1 MAHSSGRQMDVYKT
15 TKEILLPAHFSLPLL
30 CNFVPVDEPIHPTI
44 VEGTKNN
51 NTVKHQSPSQ
61 IAWKRFRANPPAMAG
76 LLFIVALAL
85 ISLLGPFIRPDA
97 TVDANDQALTISRLK
112 PGSTIKEI
120 RIQNDQ
126 SPTNGWRQW
135 LDGGKAKPYNSV
147 PIDRVTTAIEETTY
161 WPVGNTSAAGITAP
175 TNLFLKNEKEGV
187 EFSRTFYLGTDK
199 YGRDLL
205 SRLMAGA
212 MISLAVGCIAVIL
225 SLLVGLTL
233 GLLAGY
239 YRGWIDK
246 VIMWFTNVVWAVPTL
261 ILVMAI
267 TFAFG
272 TGFWKV
278 FLAVG
283 LTMWVEVARIAR
295 GQVLSI
301 REKEYVEAARALGF
315 SELRIIFNHVLP
327 NILSPI
333 IVISAAN
340 FASAILIEAGLSF
353 LGLGAQIPTPSW
365 GNMIREHY
373 AYITTDLAYLAIV
386 PGFMIMLLVLAFMM
400 VGNGLRDALDV
411 RE

>member
-1 MAHSSGRQMDVYKT
+1 MKEQANSSGVVIASSELQK
-15 TKEILLPAHFSLPLL
+15 HS
-30 CNFVPVDEPIHPTI
+30 
-44 VEGTKNN
+44 EGDY
-51 NTVKHQSPSQ
+51 
-61 IAWKRFRANPPAMAG
+61 
-76 LLFIVALAL
+76 LFH
-85 ISLLGPFIRPDA
+85 
-97 TVDANDQALTISRLK
+97 
-112 PGSTIKEI
+112 
-120 RIQNDQ
+120 
-126 SPTNGWRQW
+126 
-135 LDGGKAKPYNSV
+135 
-147 PIDRVTTAIEETTY
+147 
-161 WPVGNTSAAGITAP
+161 
-175 TNLFLKNEKEGV
+175 
-187 EFSRTFYLGTDK
+187 RTFYLGTDK

-212 MISLAVGCIAVIL
+212 LISLAVGSIAVII

-233 GLLAGY
+233 GLIAGY
-239 YRGWIDK
+239 YRGWVDQL
-246 VIMWFTNVVWAVPTL
+246 IMWFTNVIWAVPTL

-301 REKEYVEAARALGF
+301 REKEYIEAARALGF
-315 SELRIIFNHVLP
+315 SELRIIFKHVLP

>member
-1 MAHSSGRQMDVYKT
+1 MERKSNKFAHCKKGMSSSRPYTIDTPARQAWRKFR
-15 TKEILLPAHFSLPLL
+15 KNPL
-30 CNFVPVDEPIHPTI
+30 
-44 VEGTKNN
+44 
-51 NTVKHQSPSQ
+51 
-61 IAWKRFRANPPAMAG
+61 AMAG
-76 LLFIVALAL
+76 TAFIILVTLV
-85 ISLLGPFIRPDA
+85 SLLGHSIRPDK
-97 TVDANDQALTISRLK
+97 TINANNQNLLLSRQK
-112 PGSTIKEI
+112 PGFTVQMIRVKEDVPQHSFI
-120 RIQNDQ
+120 LNWMQGGRPNDY
-126 SPTNGWRQW
+126 RE
-135 LDGGKAKPYNSV
+135 
-147 PIDRVTTAIEETTY
+147 IAIESFNIK
-161 WPVGNTSAAGITAP
+161 GDSAVVKLYLPNQTAEQQTFALQQLQRDDSHNITADKYV
-175 TNLFLKNEKEGV
+175 FEKR
-187 EFSRTFYLGTDK
+187 FILGTDK
-199 YGRDLL
+199 YGRDML
-205 SRLMAGA
+205 SRLMNGTV
-212 MISLAVGCIAVIL
+212 ISLAVGAIAVII

-239 YRGWIDK
+239 FRGWIDN
-246 VIMWFTNVVWAVPTL
+246 VIMWFTNVIWAIPTL

-301 REKEYVEAARALGF
+301 REKEYIEAARALGF
-315 SELRIIFNHVLP
+315 SEARIIFKHILP

-340 FASAILIEAGLSF
+340 FASAILMEAGLSF

-373 AYITTDLAYLAIV
+373 AYITTDLAYLAII
-386 PGFMIMLLVLAFMM
+386 PGLLIMLLVLSFMM

-411 RE
+411 RD

>member
-1 MAHSSGRQMDVYKT
+1 VERTGNEHNINTHS
-15 TKEILLPAHFSLPLL
+15 PAA
-30 CNFVPVDEPIHPTI
+30 
-44 VEGTKNN
+44 
-51 NTVKHQSPSQ
+51 
-61 IAWKRFRANPPAMAG
+61 IAWRRFRRNPTAMGG
-76 LLFIVALAL
+76 LAFITLILFVSI
-85 ISLLGPFIRPDA
+85 IGPFIRPDS
-97 TVDANDQALTISRLK
+97 TVNANNQALELSRQK
-112 PGSTIKEI
+112 PGFEVSEI
-120 RIQNDQ
+120 RIATKAESPGFVQTWIDGGRPDNYTGICVDSSEVQGSQLIAYRFGKSAAFADTLPIETLMQ
-126 SPTNGWRQW
+126 SP
-135 LDGGKAKPYNSV
+135 DGNF
-147 PIDRVTTAIEETTY
+147 
-161 WPVGNTSAAGITAP
+161 
-175 TNLFLKNEKEGV
+175 LFKRNFV
-187 EFSRTFYLGTDK
+187 LGTDK

-205 SRLMAGA
+205 SRLMAGSS
-212 MISLAVGCIAVIL
+212 ISLAVGSIAVLI

-233 GLLAGY
+233 GLIAGY
-239 YRGWIDK
+239 YRGKVDA

-315 SELRIIFNHVLP
+315 SEFRIIFKHILP

>member
-1 MAHSSGRQMDVYKT
+1 MKEQANKRGVAIAASDLQKHS
-15 TKEILLPAHFSLPLL
+15 
-30 CNFVPVDEPIHPTI
+30 
-44 VEGTKNN
+44 EGDY
-51 NTVKHQSPSQ
+51 
-61 IAWKRFRANPPAMAG
+61 
-76 LLFIVALAL
+76 LFH
-85 ISLLGPFIRPDA
+85 
-97 TVDANDQALTISRLK
+97 
-112 PGSTIKEI
+112 
-120 RIQNDQ
+120 
-126 SPTNGWRQW
+126 
-135 LDGGKAKPYNSV
+135 
-147 PIDRVTTAIEETTY
+147 
-161 WPVGNTSAAGITAP
+161 
-175 TNLFLKNEKEGV
+175 
-187 EFSRTFYLGTDK
+187 RTFYLGTDK

-212 MISLAVGCIAVIL
+212 LISLAVGSIAVII

-239 YRGWIDK
+239 YRGWVDQL
-246 VIMWFTNVVWAVPTL
+246 IMWFTNVIWAVPTL

-301 REKEYVEAARALGF
+301 REKEYIEAARALGF
-315 SELRIIFNHVLP
+315 SEMRIIFKHVLP

>member
-1 MAHSSGRQMDVYKT
+1 MGGLMF
-15 TKEILLPAHFSLPLL
+15 ILL
-30 CNFVPVDEPIHPTI
+30 
-44 VEGTKNN
+44 
-51 NTVKHQSPSQ
+51 
-61 IAWKRFRANPPAMAG
+61 
-76 LLFIVALAL
+76 VALV
-85 ISLLGPFIRPDA
+85 SLLGPFIRPDS
-97 TVDANDQALTISRLK
+97 TVNANDQSLVLSRLK
-112 PGSTIKEI
+112 PGTTVQEI
-120 RIQNDQ
+120 RIPNKSTDV
-126 SPTNGWRQW
+126 SLWEEWKN
-135 LDGGKAKPYNSV
+135 GGKPKNHTSIAVDSIK
-147 PIDRVTTAIEETTY
+147 IEGDSLTY
-161 WPVGNTSAAGITAP
+161 WLIGNNNAGALRISIHEVMQ
-175 TNLFLKNEKEGV
+175 NETGG
-187 EFSRTFYLGTDK
+187 FSFTRTFRLGTDK

-212 MISLAVGCIAVIL
+212 LISLAVGSIAVII

-233 GLLAGY
+233 GLIAGY
-239 YRGWIDK
+239 YRGWVDQL
-246 VIMWFTNVVWAVPTL
+246 IMWFTNVIWAVPTL

-295 GQVLSI
+295 GQVLGI
-301 REKEYVEAARALGF
+301 REKEYIEAARALGF
-315 SELRIIFNHVLP
+315 SEIRIMFNHVLP
-327 NILSPI
+327 NIISPI

-373 AYITTDLAYLAIV
+373 AYITTELAYLAIV

>member
-1 MAHSSGRQMDVYKT
+1 
-15 TKEILLPAHFSLPLL
+15 
-30 CNFVPVDEPIHPTI
+30 
-44 VEGTKNN
+44 VEGTHNQQPLA
-51 NTVKHQSPSQ
+51 HRSPAQ
-61 IAWKRFRANPPAMAG
+61 IAWKRFRSNPPAMAG
-76 LLFIVALAL
+76 LFFIVLVALVS
-85 ISLLGPFIRPDA
+85 ILGPFIRPDS
-97 TVDANDQALTISRLK
+97 TVNANDQSLVLSRLK
-112 PGSTIKEI
+112 PGTTVAEI
-120 RIQNDQ
+120 RINTD
-126 SPTNGWRQW
+126 SPGVSLWEEWKN
-135 LDGGKAKPYNSV
+135 GGKPNSYTSV
-147 PIDRVTTAIEETTY
+147 AIDSLTDRGDSLTY
-161 WPVGNTSAAGITAP
+161 WAKGSLNPGGERIAKQALVS
-175 TNLFLKNEKEGV
+175 NETGGYSFK
-187 EFSRTFYLGTDK
+187 RTFHLGTDK

-212 MISLAVGCIAVIL
+212 LISLAVGAIAVII

-233 GLLAGY
+233 GLIAGY
-239 YRGWIDK
+239 YRGWVDQL
-246 VIMWFTNVVWAVPTL
+246 IMWFTNVIWAVPTL

-295 GQVLSI
+295 GQVLGI
-301 REKEYVEAARALGF
+301 REKEYIEAARALGF
-315 SELRIIFNHVLP
+315 SELRIMFNHVLP

>member
-1 MAHSSGRQMDVYKT
+1 
-15 TKEILLPAHFSLPLL
+15 
-30 CNFVPVDEPIHPTI
+30 
-44 VEGTKNN
+44 
-51 NTVKHQSPSQ
+51 
-61 IAWKRFRANPPAMAG
+61 MAG
-76 LLFIVALAL
+76 LLFIVLVALV
-85 ISLLGPFIRPDA
+85 SLLGPFIRPDS
-97 TVDANDQALTISRLK
+97 TVDANDQSLVLSRLK
-112 PGSTIKEI
+112 PGTSVQEI
-120 RIQNDQ
+120 RIKNNTPEI
-126 SPTNGWRQW
+126 SFWKEWKN
-135 LDGGKAKPYNSV
+135 GGKAKSYTSI
-147 PIDRVTTAIEETTY
+147 PIDRIAESGDSLSY
-161 WPVGNTSAAGITAP
+161 WMKGALNPDGIGISKQELLA
-175 TNLFLKNEKEGV
+175 NESGSYS
-187 EFSRTFYLGTDK
+187 FTRTFHLGTDK

-212 MISLAVGCIAVIL
+212 LISLAVGSIAVII

-233 GLLAGY
+233 GLIAGY
-239 YRGWIDK
+239 YRGWVDQL
-246 VIMWFTNVVWAVPTL
+246 IMWFTNVIWAVPTL

-295 GQVLSI
+295 GQVLGI
-301 REKEYVEAARALGF
+301 REKEYIEAARALGF
-315 SELRIIFNHVLP
+315 SELRIMFNHILP

>member
-1 MAHSSGRQMDVYKT
+1 V
-15 TKEILLPAHFSLPLL
+15 L
-30 CNFVPVDEPIHPTI
+30 
-44 VEGTKNN
+44 
-51 NTVKHQSPSQ
+51 
-61 IAWKRFRANPPAMAG
+61 
-76 LLFIVALAL
+76 
-85 ISLLGPFIRPDA
+85 
-97 TVDANDQALTISRLK
+97 SRLK
-112 PGSTIKEI
+112 PGSSATEI
-120 RIQNDQ
+120 RIQNNTPEV
-126 SPTNGWRQW
+126 SIWREW
-135 LDGGKAKPYNSV
+135 LDGGKAKNHL
-147 PIDRVTTAIEETTY
+147 AIPVDSISCSTDSITY
-161 WPVGNTSAAGITAP
+161 WMKEQANSSGVVIASSELQKHSEGDY
-175 TNLFLKNEKEGV
+175 LFH
-187 EFSRTFYLGTDK
+187 RTFYLGTDK

-212 MISLAVGCIAVIL
+212 LISLAVGSIAVII

-233 GLLAGY
+233 GLIAGY
-239 YRGWIDK
+239 YRGWVDQL
-246 VIMWFTNVVWAVPTL
+246 IMWFTNVIWAVPTL

-301 REKEYVEAARALGF
+301 REKEYIEAARALGF
-315 SELRIIFNHVLP
+315 SELRIIFKHVLP

>member
-1 MAHSSGRQMDVYKT
+1 MEGKSNKFAHLKKDMSSSRAYTIDT
-15 TKEILLPAHFSLPLL
+15 PARHAWRKFRKNPL
-30 CNFVPVDEPIHPTI
+30 
-44 VEGTKNN
+44 
-51 NTVKHQSPSQ
+51 
-61 IAWKRFRANPPAMAG
+61 AMAG
-76 LLFIVALAL
+76 SAFIVLVTL
-85 ISLLGPFIRPDA
+85 VSLLGHTIRPDK
-97 TVDANDQALTISRLK
+97 TINANNQNLLLSRQK
-112 PGSTIKEI
+112 PGFTVQTIRLHEDVPQHSFFYDWIHGGRPNDYREI
-120 RIQNDQ
+120 
-126 SPTNGWRQW
+126 
-135 LDGGKAKPYNSV
+135 
-147 PIDRVTTAIEETTY
+147 AIESFEIVGDSVVVTLYSPNESGVQETY
-161 WPVGNTSAAGITAP
+161 ALNQLKSDDSYRITADKYVFEKR
-175 TNLFLKNEKEGV
+175 FL
-187 EFSRTFYLGTDK
+187 LGTDK

-205 SRLMAGA
+205 SRLMAGTV
-212 MISLAVGCIAVIL
+212 ISLSVGAIAVII

-239 YRGWIDK
+239 FRGWIDN
-246 VIMWFTNVVWAVPTL
+246 VIMWFTNVIWAIPTL

-301 REKEYVEAARALGF
+301 REKEYIEAARALGF
-315 SELRIIFNHVLP
+315 SESRIIFKHILP

-340 FASAILIEAGLSF
+340 FASAILMEAGLSF

-373 AYITTDLAYLAIV
+373 AYITTDLAYLAII
-386 PGFMIMLLVLAFMM
+386 PGLLIMLLVLSFMM

-411 RE
+411 RD

>member
-1 MAHSSGRQMDVYKT
+1 MERTSNEHSIS
-15 TKEILLPAHFSLPLL
+15 A
-30 CNFVPVDEPIHPTI
+30 
-44 VEGTKNN
+44 
-51 NTVKHQSPSQ
+51 QSPAA
-61 IAWKRFRANPPAMAG
+61 IAWRRFRRNPPAMGG
-76 LLFIVALAL
+76 LLFIAL
-85 ISLLGPFIRPDA
+85 ILLVSLLGPFIRPDS
-97 TVDANDQALTISRLK
+97 TVNANNQALELSRQK
-112 PGSTIKEI
+112 PGFVVNELRLTASTETT
-120 RIQNDQ
+120 
-126 SPTNGWRQW
+126 SFWRVW
-135 LDGGKAKPYNSV
+135 MDGGRPNAYTSV
-147 PIDRVTTAIEETTY
+147 YVDSVKTFGDKLIVYHFGKSALFADTLDTKSIIQPAG
-161 WPVGNTSAAGITAP
+161 GNF
-175 TNLFLKNEKEGV
+175 LFT
-187 EFSRTFYLGTDK
+187 RTFVLGTDK

-205 SRLMAGA
+205 SRLMAGSS
-212 MISLAVGCIAVIL
+212 ISLAVGSIAVLI

-233 GLLAGY
+233 GLIAGY
-239 YRGWIDK
+239 YRGRTDA

-315 SELRIIFNHVLP
+315 SEFRIIFKHILP

>member
-1 MAHSSGRQMDVYKT
+1 MSNLHQHINSESPGRMAWRKFRRNPLAMSGLVF
-15 TKEILLPAHFSLPLL
+15 ILL
-30 CNFVPVDEPIHPTI
+30 VT
-44 VEGTKNN
+44 
-51 NTVKHQSPSQ
+51 
-61 IAWKRFRANPPAMAG
+61 
-76 LLFIVALAL
+76 L
-85 ISLLGPFIRPDA
+85 ISFLGFTIRTDKTINANNQNLLLSRQKPGFKVE
-97 TVDANDQALTISRLK
+97 TLRLK
-112 PGSTIKEI
+112 QEQPKTSFFSHWLNGGRPNDYQEI
-120 RIQNDQ
+120 PVKSAEAKQDSIIAYSYSNNSQSERISFAKSDLIIND
-126 SPTNGWRQW
+126 SN
-135 LDGGKAKPYNSV
+135 N
-147 PIDRVTTAIEETTY
+147 EESKQF
-161 WPVGNTSAAGITAP
+161 V
-175 TNLFLKNEKEGV
+175 FEKK
-187 EFSRTFYLGTDK
+187 YLLGTDK

-205 SRLMAGA
+205 SRLMAGTI
-212 MISLAVGCIAVIL
+212 ISLAVGAIAVII

-233 GLLAGY
+233 GLIAGY
-239 YRGWIDK
+239 YRGWVDNI
-246 VIMWFTNVVWAVPTL
+246 VMWFTNVVWAIPTL

-295 GQVLSI
+295 GQVLSV

-315 SELRIIFNHVLP
+315 SERRIIFKHILP

-373 AYITTDLAYLAIV
+373 AYITTDLAYLAII
-386 PGFMIMLLVLAFMM
+386 PGVLIMLLVLSFMM

>member
-1 MAHSSGRQMDVYKT
+1 MKEQANANGATIANGDLMKHS
-15 TKEILLPAHFSLPLL
+15 
-30 CNFVPVDEPIHPTI
+30 
-44 VEGTKNN
+44 
-51 NTVKHQSPSQ
+51 
-61 IAWKRFRANPPAMAG
+61 
-76 LLFIVALAL
+76 
-85 ISLLGPFIRPDA
+85 
-97 TVDANDQALTISRLK
+97 
-112 PGSTIKEI
+112 
-120 RIQNDQ
+120 
-126 SPTNGWRQW
+126 
-135 LDGGKAKPYNSV
+135 DGGY
-147 PIDRVTTAIEETTY
+147 
-161 WPVGNTSAAGITAP
+161 
-175 TNLFLKNEKEGV
+175 LFR
-187 EFSRTFYLGTDK
+187 RTFYLGTDK

-212 MISLAVGCIAVIL
+212 LISLAVGSIAVII

-239 YRGWIDK
+239 YRGWVDQL
-246 VIMWFTNVVWAVPTL
+246 IMWFTNVIWAVPTL

-301 REKEYVEAARALGF
+301 REKEYIEAARALGF
-315 SELRIIFNHVLP
+315 SEMRIIFKHVLP

>member
-1 MAHSSGRQMDVYKT
+1 MLAWRRFKSN
-15 TKEILLPAHFSLPLL
+15 PL
-30 CNFVPVDEPIHPTI
+30 
-44 VEGTKNN
+44 
-51 NTVKHQSPSQ
+51 
-61 IAWKRFRANPPAMAG
+61 AMAG
-76 LLFIVALAL
+76 LSFITLIFLVA
-85 ISLLGPFIRPDA
+85 IIGPFIRPDH
-97 TVDANDQALTISRLK
+97 TVNANDQNLSLSRNK
-112 PGSTIKEI
+112 PGFSITTIRVKKIDFTKPSTIEI
-120 RIQNDQ
+120 
-126 SPTNGWRQW
+126 WK
-135 LDGGKAKPYNSV
+135 DGGSPLPYDEYPIESVSGNINELSFVPLLEEDIEFFNRHFAWYELIPATNENS
-147 PIDRVTTAIEETTY
+147 PKNLAPDDFIYHKTY
-161 WPVGNTSAAGITAP
+161 
-175 TNLFLKNEKEGV
+175 F
-187 EFSRTFYLGTDK
+187 LGTDK

-205 SRLMAGA
+205 SRLMAGSVV
-212 MISLAVGCIAVIL
+212 SLSVGAIAVFI

-233 GLLAGY
+233 GLISGY
-239 YRGWIDK
+239 YRGWIDN
-246 VIMWFTNVVWAVPTL
+246 VIMWFTNVIWAIPTL

-283 LTMWVEVARIAR
+283 LTMWVEVARITR
-295 GQVLSI
+295 GQVLSV

-315 SELRIIFNHVLP
+315 SEFRIIFRHILP
-327 NILSPI
+327 NILSPV

-373 AYITTDLAYLAIV
+373 AYITTDLAYLAII
-386 PGFMIMLLVLAFMM
+386 PGLMIMLLVLSFML